1 MITNNHDCFTCFLG
15 KTVLIFSTTCRGLL
29 NLLEQSLKCET
40 EMQRRLICIT
50 YAIMCK
56 GSNCV
61 NSLTIYCMCLW
72 LLADYSC
79 KDFLSH

>member
-15 KTVLIFSTTCRGLL
+15 KTVLIFSRTRRGLL

-40 EMQRRLICIT
+40 EMQRRLIYIT

-61 NSLTIYCMCLW
+61 CAMT
-72 LLADYSC
+72 ASC
-79 KDFLSH
+79 TMYVLMAAC